1 MRVVTPEGIGSVP
14 LLRSESQRSGD
25 IIAVLVHYQD
35 REKEDRPWVLR
46 RNANM
51 RALLN
56 RLNDDLPLT
65 TAWGLT
71 SHDTLCLMTCP
82 RYDEGPWYIKIT
94 GMGDDT
100 YRIGY
105 IPSEGT
111 LPIPGSEV
119 TFDVSGV
126 NKASELIRF
135 AMALSKAWPVNSDL
149 PTELPG

>member
-65 TAWGLT
+65 NMHRSVLT
-71 SHDTLCLMTCP
+71 
-82 RYDEGPWYIKIT
+82 R
-94 GMGDDT
+94 
-100 YRIGY
+100 
-105 IPSEGT
+105 
-111 LPIPGSEV
+111 
-119 TFDVSGV
+119 
-126 NKASELIRF
+126 
-135 AMALSKAWPVNSDL
+135 
-149 PTELPG
+149 